1 MPEDVSVIGCDDI
14 DICELY
20 SMALTTVRTHFEIQG
35 VIAVHRLMDI
45 LDGKKYHIDG
55 QLIVRGSCMVRE

>member
-20 SMALTTVRTHFEIQG
+20 SMALTTVRTHFERQG
-35 VIAVHRLMDI
+35 VIAV
-45 LDGKKYHIDG
+45 
-55 QLIVRGSCMVRE
+55 